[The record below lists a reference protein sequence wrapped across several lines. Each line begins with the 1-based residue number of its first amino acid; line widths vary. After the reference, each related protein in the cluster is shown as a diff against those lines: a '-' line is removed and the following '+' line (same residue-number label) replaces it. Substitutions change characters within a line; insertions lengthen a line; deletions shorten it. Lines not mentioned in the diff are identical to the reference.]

1 MKSYIVTFKHTD
13 ENNRVSMTLMDG
25 KSEQD
30 VIDQFNN
37 FEVKQMHMEDAV
49 LTKVEEVGTI
59 SFEEVA

>member
-25 KSEQD
+25 KSKQD

-49 LTKVEEVGTI
+49 LTKVEEIGTI
-59 SFEEVA
+59 SFEEVV

>member
-49 LTKVEEVGTI
+49 LTKIEEI
-59 SFEEVA
+59 A